1 VPQAD
6 PELAV
11 TLQSHPAG
19 PCLLAVGGELDY
31 HTAPRLRAGL
41 DQVPMQAVTGL
52 VIDLSALTY
61 CDSTGISVLVS
72 AYHLAKAAGVEL
84 ALAGINPDI
93 ARVFRV
99 IGLDQVFS
107 SYDSVDA
114 AARALSS

>member
-19 PCLLAVGGELDY
+19 PCLLAVHGELDY

-41 DQVPMQAVTGL
+41 DQVPMQAGSGL

-61 CDSTGISVLVS
+61 CDSTGVSVLVS
-72 AYHLAKAAGVEL
+72 AYQAAKAAGVAL
-84 ALAGINPDI
+84 ALAGVNADI

-99 IGLDQVFS
+99 IGLDQQIP

-114 AARALSS
+114 ATRALAS